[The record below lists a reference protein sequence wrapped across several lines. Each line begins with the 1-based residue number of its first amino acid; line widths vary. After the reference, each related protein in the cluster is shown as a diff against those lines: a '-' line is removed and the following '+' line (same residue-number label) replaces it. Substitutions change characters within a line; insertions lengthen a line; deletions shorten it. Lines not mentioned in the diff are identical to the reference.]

1 MAEAVY
7 ALCALT
13 SVTAA
18 LLLQRGWARSRVR
31 LLLWAAACFW
41 LLTANNLLLFAD
53 LVLLDDVDLRELR
66 AATAAA
72 APLVFLFGL
81 VWDER

>member
-7 ALCALT
+7 ALCAIT

-18 LLLQRGWARSRVR
+18 WLLQRGWSRSRVR
-31 LLLWAAACFW
+31 LLLWAATCFW
-41 LLTANNLLLFAD
+41 LLAVNNLLLFAD
-53 LVLLDDVDLRELR
+53 LVLLDDVELREMR

-81 VWDER
+81 IWDER